1 MSDQM
6 SDEEHHNDIFGDPH
20 LDELPYEEIMERLA
34 AKLRASDEEYQRL
47 DAQKEE
53 QEETLYNNIVE
64 EYIKLRGKPQKWLI
78 LDTVAIANVYTPYG
92 RKSKNKTRKILR
104 AIVGKSPEE
113 IAQLRLLEDSPEF
126 RAIYRFL
133 TRDRSLD
140 PNLPIRPA
148 PERQPQQP
156 QSTGRRQIQI

>member
-6 SDEEHHNDIFGDPH
+6 SDEDYHNDIFGDPH
-20 LDELPYEEIMERLA
+20 LDALPREEVMERLA
-34 AKLRASDEEYQRL
+34 AKLRTSDEEYQRL
-47 DAQKEE
+47 DVQKEE
-53 QEETLYNNIVE
+53 REETLYNNILE
-64 EYIKLRGKPQKWLI
+64 EYIQLRGKPQKWLI

-113 IAQLRLLEDSPEF
+113 IAHLRLEDSPEF

-140 PNLPIRPA
+140 PNLQIRPA
-148 PERQPQQP
+148 PERQPQQ
-156 QSTGRRQIQI
+156 QTGRRMIQI